1 MRGLGEIEITCLGHM
16 HLLHVVILLHL
27 VSVVVEILL
36 TPSHLLLVEGR
47 INSDLV
53 AEDRLVL
60 PVLDTHFLILVVSHL
75 H

>member
-60 PVLDTHFLILVVSHL
+60 PMLDTHFLILVVSHL

>member
-1 MRGLGEIEITCLGHM
+1 MRGLGKIEITCLGHM

-60 PVLDTHFLILVVSHL
+60 PMLDTHFFILVVSHL

>member
-1 MRGLGEIEITCLGHM
+1 MRCLGKIKITCLGHM

-36 TPSHLLLVEGR
+36 TPSHLLLVECR
-47 INSDLV
+47 IYSDLV
-53 AEDRLVL
+53 AKDRLVL
-60 PVLDTHFLILVVSHL
+60 PMLDTHFLILVVSHL